1 MAKRR
6 SKEQLKADR
15 IIRDVLEEIGERVLE
30 EEVRPILR
38 RRPAAEGGGRLQDEV
53 NFRLKTDTE
62 INFYQMFY
70 GAYNYPK
77 NVNKKRVYVDGK
89 LQIDSQMNP
98 LLIKV
103 MEAIPDATKN
113 IIKNINDQ
121 ILKK

>member
-6 SKEQLKADR
+6 SKEQLKADK
-15 IIRDVLEEIGERVLE
+15 IIRAVLEEIGERVLE

-38 RRPAAEGGGRLQDEV
+38 RDTGRLQDEV
-53 NFRLKTDTE
+53 NRRFKSDTE
-62 INFYQMFY
+62 INFYQMYY

-103 MEAIPDATKN
+103 LEAIPEATN
-113 IIKNINDQ
+113 EIIKNINDI